1 MSKKKLTTA
10 IASAA
15 LAASFIVGPAAPA
28 NALMVQKPQA
38 PGYVMCG
45 WFPFLCR

>member
-28 NALMVQKPQA
+28 NALMVQTPNA
-38 PGYVMCG
+38 PGYIICKWWPVFC
-45 WFPFLCR
+45 